1 MESGLYTS
9 SSFQDIA
16 PSVPEIDW
24 LIPTVEPAFS
34 EDVYFPD
41 FASIGSVSV
50 KY

>member
-1 MESGLYTS
+1 VESGLYAS
-9 SSFQDIA
+9 SPFQDIA

-24 LIPTVEPAFS
+24 LVPTVEPAFS

-41 FASIGSVSV
+41 FASTGSVSM